1 MPLFYECEQTI
12 RELNAQYATNHID
25 AETYS
30 DILNHLTKYEIQDIQ
45 LKNCENCG
53 WLGEGDDCGE
63 SPCAYCNHH
72 ELWCKKEA
80 DNG

>member
-1 MPLFYECEQTI
+1 MPLFYECEQVI

-45 LKNCENCG
+45 LKNC
-53 WLGEGDDCGE
+53 
-63 SPCAYCNHH
+63 
-72 ELWCKKEA
+72 
-80 DNG
+80 